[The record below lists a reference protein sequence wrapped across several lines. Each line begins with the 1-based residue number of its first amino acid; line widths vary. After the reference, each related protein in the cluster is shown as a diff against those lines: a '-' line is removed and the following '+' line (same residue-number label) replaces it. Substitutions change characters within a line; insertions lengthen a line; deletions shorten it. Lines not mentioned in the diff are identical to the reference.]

1 MNANFEKSCLRD
13 VHLAQC
19 NREGLQSPQSLTPSS
34 FLPSLT
40 ENHKRPNQISNL
52 TAFLPTRLKGSE
64 STFCNRKQRGKM
76 KGIAKA
82 GGC

>member
-13 VHLAQC
+13 VDLAQC

-34 FLPSLT
+34 SLPSLT

-64 STFCNRKQRGKM
+64 STFCNRKERGKM